1 MPTVQSILQLIDN
14 TTEQITR
21 SKQNWTAFLRTA
33 AQLYK
38 YPYAEQVMIYAQR
51 PDAKACAEYDL
62 WNRRMGRYVR
72 RGSKGIAL
80 IDSSGDRPRLKYVF
94 DISDTGGREHS
105 LRPLLWELRLEHEDV
120 VSDALHNRFGISA
133 REGFIEQIRSIAAL
147 FADDYWQD
155 NRGDLLYNIDGSYA
169 AEYDEFN
176 QEAAFTQTAALGI
189 TYVTL
194 TRCGFD
200 PEDFIDNVEY
210 LNVFDFNTPNAVN
223 ALGMAVSSGAEQL
236 LRHIEVTVKQYDR
249 QQETERSKEHER
261 DHLQAERGLSD
272 SRTDP
277 AGTDGEHRQVREDAE
292 EPPEGA
298 QTGTVQQ
305 PAAERE
311 AVPPPAGDRADSAEP
326 PHAADATAHSSPGR
340 EREPES
346 ERPHAVDGTH
356 EQLQGTGRGND
367 PDRADLQLNK
377 PIQLSL
383 FPTEEEQRTYIE
395 TAAESVSFTPFA
407 FSFAQEEIDHV
418 LRLDSN
424 TDNHRIRI
432 AAEFSKGKTVEEN
445 AAFLKELYHGGNG
458 FKVDGKSI
466 SAWYADEGIRL
477 AAGNMAQHILSA
489 QVLTWGDAAKRIGE
503 LLASGQFATNV
514 EIAEA
519 HGHERLLIAEPL
531 WNLYHDLSESA
542 REQGYLSSLAQYRG
556 GGFPEERQRIA
567 DALSEVSTR
576 QTIVEEYAAF
586 FAAQEQDRSLL
597 RFHYHKL
604 QKLWN
609 NLKDLSLP
617 RQAFASNMAELP
629 QVTPFITEDEIDAAL
644 CYGSSMAG
652 GKGRIYAYFK
662 EPHTITEKA
671 DFLKHEYGIGGRS
684 HAISGATHSGEDHS
698 GKGIRYTKQDCVE
711 VQLNWTAAAKRID
724 GLIKKDRYLTPDELA
739 AYRTMQEAK
748 LEEAELLSQEEQ
760 QTETI
765 SETVAVYSGEDN
777 HLPFDVE
784 IRQLRTVKPEQAL
797 PDMEEVLDE
806 HPISIQ
812 INGEWQT
819 FPNVRAAEEAAYE
832 ESKAKVKQNA
842 QNFRIMDDELGHG
855 GAKTKFQANINAIK
869 LLRLL
874 ENENAQALPEQQEV
888 LSRYVGW
895 GGLAEAFDPEKEN
908 WSKEYAELKEL
919 LTPEEYAAARSSTL
933 NAHYTSPVV
942 IKGIYDAI
950 EQMGFRTGNI
960 LEPAMGVG
968 NFFGCL
974 PESMRGSRLYGVELD
989 SITGRIAKQLYPKAD
1004 ITIAGFESTDRR
1016 DFYDLAIGNVP
1027 FGQYQVNDP
1036 AYNRLGFSIHDFFFA
1051 KTLDQVRPGG
1061 VVAFVTSRYTMD
1073 KQFPEVRK
1081 YIAQR
1086 AELLGA
1092 IRLPNN
1098 AFKANAGT
1106 EVVSDILF
1114 LQKRDRPIEIEPDWV
1129 HLGQNAD
1136 GFAINSYFIEH
1147 PEMVLG
1153 QQTSE
1158 STQYGK
1164 QDFTVAPLEGV
1175 SLAEQMSEAVK
1186 NIRGTYQEAAL
1197 PDLGEGEAIDT
1208 SIPADPHVKNYSYTV
1223 VDGEVYYRENSRMVK
1238 PELNA
1243 TATERVKGMV
1253 ALRDCVQKLIGQQL
1267 DGFISDDTI
1276 RRTQADLN
1284 ELYDNFTAKY
1294 GLINSRGNALA
1305 FSDDSSYYL
1314 LCSLEVLDEM
1324 GQLARKADMFTK
1336 RTIKQNTV
1344 VTSVDTASEA
1354 LALSIAEKAKVDL
1367 PYMAQLTGLTEE
1379 KLVQDLQGVI
1389 FLDVGSIPPEDLSPV
1404 SFDLNRFGYVTAD
1417 EYLSGNVREKLRNTE
1432 IIANFLPVEQRQRIL
1447 PNIEALRSAQPKDL
1461 DASEIEVRLG
1471 ATWIGSEYIQE
1482 FMEELLEPP
1491 FYLRRSIQVN
1501 FSEFTA
1507 EWNISGKSSV
1517 GHSDIN
1523 AYMTY
1528 GTERANAYRILED
1541 TLNLRDVRVY
1551 DTVQDPDGRERRV
1564 LNSKETTLAQQKQQA
1579 IKDAFRDW
1587 IWKDPDR
1594 RRDLVDRYNERFN
1607 SLRPREYD
1615 GQHIVFSG
1623 MNPEISLREHQRNA
1637 VAHILYGGNTLLA
1650 HEVGAGKTFEMVAA
1664 AMESKR
1670 LGLCNKA
1677 LFAVPNHLT
1686 EQWAS
1691 EFLRLYPSANI
1702 LVATKKDF
1710 ETRNRKKFCAR
1721 IATSDYDAVI
1731 MGHSQFERI
1740 PVSAERQERLLQEQI
1755 DEIEEGLSEL
1765 KASRAERFTIKQL
1778 ERTKKSLEVRLTKLQ
1793 NTDRKDDV
1801 VTFEE
1806 LGVDRL
1812 YVDEAHSYKNLFLYT
1827 KMRNVAGLSTSD
1839 AQKSSDM
1846 LLKCRYIDE
1855 ITDGKGIVFATGTP
1869 VSNSMTELYT
1879 MMRYL
1884 QHDMLQSQRLTH
1896 FDCWAS
1902 TFGETQTAIE
1912 LAPEGTGYR
1921 ARTRFAKFFNL
1932 PELMTLFKEAADI
1945 KTADQLNLPTPTP
1958 VYHNVVAQPTR
1969 IQQEMVQELSERAA
1983 KVHAG
1988 IVEPSVDNM
1997 LKITSDGRK
2006 LGLDQRVIN
2015 PDLPDDPESK
2025 VNLCVDNIHRIWEE
2039 GQADKLTQLV
2049 FCDISTPKSASAKA
2063 DKGGDKTAGG
2073 TELRALTNLLEAAT
2087 EIEQPFSIY
2096 DDIREKLVRMGI
2108 PREQIA
2114 FIHEANTEV
2123 RKKELFAKVRTGQV
2137 RVLIGSTF
2145 KMGAGMN
2152 VQDRFIA
2159 LHDLD
2164 CPWRPGDL
2172 EQRSGRIIR
2181 QGNRNEQVHIYR
2193 YVTEATFDAYL
2204 WQTVEN
2210 KQKFISQIMTSKS
2223 PVRSCEDIDETA
2235 LSYAEIKALCAGDE
2249 RIKEKMD
2256 LDVDVARL
2264 RLMKANHQSQQYR
2277 LEDSILRTF
2286 PEQIE
2291 WNKAHIAGLEADM
2304 AMLAAHPLPVEG
2316 FVGMEVKGDT
2326 LTDKDNAGAALL
2338 EAFKDA
2344 KGLEPVPI
2352 GNYRG
2357 FVMSLTVEDF
2367 GREFVLTLKGQMT
2380 HKVLL
2385 GKDARGNLI
2394 RMENALNAMPER
2406 LRGVQERLDNIYA
2419 QLEAAKAELGKPFPQ
2434 GDELQRKAARLAE
2447 LNAVLNIDDKRSPER
2462 LPESVPEAE
2471 IAKAPKPSVLQ
2482 RLNAVPDQEQHS
2494 QAAHRKQEVVL

>member
-1 MPTVQSILQLIDN
+1 MPTVQSILQLIN
-14 TTEQITR
+14 STTEQITR
-21 SKQNWTAFLRTA
+21 SKQNWTAFFRTA

-80 IDSSGDRPRLKYVF
+80 IDSSGDRPRLRYVF

-105 LRPLLWELRLEHEDV
+105 LRPLLWELRLEHEDA
-120 VSDALHNRFGISA
+120 VSDSLHNRFGVSA

-223 ALGMAVSSGAEQL
+223 ALGMAISSGAEQL
-236 LRHIEVTVKQYDR
+236 LRQIEVTVKQYDR

-261 DHLQAERGLSD
+261 DHLQAEQGLSD
-272 SRTDP
+272 SRTEP

-326 PHAADATAHSSPGR
+326 PHAADAAAHSSPGR

-418 LRLDSN
+418 LRLGSN

-567 DALSEVSTR
+567 DALGEPSMR

-609 NLKDLSLP
+609 NLKDLSQP

-784 IRQLRTVKPEQAL
+784 IRQLRTVEPEQAL

-842 QNFRIMDDELGHG
+842 QNFRITDDELGHG
-855 GAKTKFQANINAIK
+855 SAKTKFQANINAIK

-895 GGLAEAFDPEKEN
+895 GGLAEAFDHEKEN

-1073 KQFPEVRK
+1073 KQSPEVRK

-1208 SIPADPHVKNYSYTV
+1208 SIPADLHVKNYSYTV

-1238 PELNA
+1238 LELNA

-1367 PYMAQLTGLTEE
+1367 PYMAQLTGITEE

-1389 FLDVGSIPPEDLSPV
+1389 FLDVGSIPPEELSPV

-1432 IIANFLPVEQRQRIL
+1432 IIANFLPMEERQRIL

-1551 DTVQDPDGRERRV
+1551 DTVQDADGRERRV

-1650 HEVGAGKTFEMVAA
+1650 HVVGAGK
-1664 AMESKR
+1664 
-1670 LGLCNKA
+1670 
-1677 LFAVPNHLT
+1677 
-1686 EQWAS
+1686 
-1691 EFLRLYPSANI
+1691 SA
-1702 LVATKKDF
+1702 
-1710 ETRNRKKFCAR
+1710 TR
-1721 IATSDYDAVI
+1721 S
-1731 MGHSQFERI
+1731 
-1740 PVSAERQERLLQEQI
+1740 
-1755 DEIEEGLSEL
+1755 
-1765 KASRAERFTIKQL
+1765 
-1778 ERTKKSLEVRLTKLQ
+1778 
-1793 NTDRKDDV
+1793 
-1801 VTFEE
+1801 
-1806 LGVDRL
+1806 
-1812 YVDEAHSYKNLFLYT
+1812 
-1827 KMRNVAGLSTSD
+1827 
-1839 AQKSSDM
+1839 
-1846 LLKCRYIDE
+1846 
-1855 ITDGKGIVFATGTP
+1855 
-1869 VSNSMTELYT
+1869 
-1879 MMRYL
+1879 
-1884 QHDMLQSQRLTH
+1884 
-1896 FDCWAS
+1896 
-1902 TFGETQTAIE
+1902 
-1912 LAPEGTGYR
+1912 
-1921 ARTRFAKFFNL
+1921 
-1932 PELMTLFKEAADI
+1932 
-1945 KTADQLNLPTPTP
+1945 
-1958 VYHNVVAQPTR
+1958 
-1969 IQQEMVQELSERAA
+1969 
-1983 KVHAG
+1983 
-1988 IVEPSVDNM
+1988 
-1997 LKITSDGRK
+1997 
-2006 LGLDQRVIN
+2006 
-2015 PDLPDDPESK
+2015 
-2025 VNLCVDNIHRIWEE
+2025 
-2039 GQADKLTQLV
+2039 
-2049 FCDISTPKSASAKA
+2049 
-2063 DKGGDKTAGG
+2063 
-2073 TELRALTNLLEAAT
+2073 
-2087 EIEQPFSIY
+2087 
-2096 DDIREKLVRMGI
+2096 
-2108 PREQIA
+2108 
-2114 FIHEANTEV
+2114 
-2123 RKKELFAKVRTGQV
+2123 
-2137 RVLIGSTF
+2137 
-2145 KMGAGMN
+2145 
-2152 VQDRFIA
+2152 
-2159 LHDLD
+2159 
-2164 CPWRPGDL
+2164 
-2172 EQRSGRIIR
+2172 
-2181 QGNRNEQVHIYR
+2181 
-2193 YVTEATFDAYL
+2193 
-2204 WQTVEN
+2204 
-2210 KQKFISQIMTSKS
+2210 
-2223 PVRSCEDIDETA
+2223 
-2235 LSYAEIKALCAGDE
+2235 
-2249 RIKEKMD
+2249 
-2256 LDVDVARL
+2256 
-2264 RLMKANHQSQQYR
+2264 
-2277 LEDSILRTF
+2277 
-2286 PEQIE
+2286 
-2291 WNKAHIAGLEADM
+2291 
-2304 AMLAAHPLPVEG
+2304 
-2316 FVGMEVKGDT
+2316 
-2326 LTDKDNAGAALL
+2326 
-2338 EAFKDA
+2338 
-2344 KGLEPVPI
+2344 
-2352 GNYRG
+2352 
-2357 FVMSLTVEDF
+2357 
-2367 GREFVLTLKGQMT
+2367 
-2380 HKVLL
+2380 
-2385 GKDARGNLI
+2385 
-2394 RMENALNAMPER
+2394 
-2406 LRGVQERLDNIYA
+2406 
-2419 QLEAAKAELGKPFPQ
+2419 
-2434 GDELQRKAARLAE
+2434 
-2447 LNAVLNIDDKRSPER
+2447 
-2462 LPESVPEAE
+2462 
-2471 IAKAPKPSVLQ
+2471 
-2482 RLNAVPDQEQHS
+2482 
-2494 QAAHRKQEVVL
+2494 

>member
-169 AEYDEFN
+169 SEYDEFN

-223 ALGMAVSSGAEQL
+223 ALGMAISSGAEQL
-236 LRHIEVTVKQYDR
+236 LRQIEVTVKQYDR

-272 SRTDP
+272 SRTEP

-395 TAAESVSFTPFA
+395 TAAESVSFMPFA

-418 LRLDSN
+418 LRLGSN

-445 AAFLKELYHGGNG
+445 AAFLKELYRGGNG

-477 AAGNMAQHILSA
+477 ASGNMAQYILSA
-489 QVLTWGDAAKRIGE
+489 QVLTWEDAAKHIGE

-514 EIAEA
+514 ELIESL
-519 HGHERLLIAEPL
+519 GHERLLIAEPL
-531 WNLYHDLSESA
+531 WNLYHDLSDSA
-542 REQGYLSSLAQYRG
+542 REQGYLSSLEQYRG

-567 DALSEVSTR
+567 DALGEPSMR

-609 NLKDLSLP
+609 NLKDLSLL

-671 DFLKHEYGIGGRS
+671 DFLKHEYGTGGRS
-684 HAISGATHSGEDHS
+684 HALSGATHSGEDHS

-724 GLIKKDRYLTPDELA
+724 ALIKKDRYLTSEELA
-739 AYRTMQEAK
+739 AYRAMQEAK
-748 LEEAELLSQEEQ
+748 LEEAKLLSQEEQ

-765 SETVAVYSGEDN
+765 SETVAVYSGEEN

-784 IRQLRTVKPEQAL
+784 IRQLRTVEPEQTL
-797 PDMEEVLDE
+797 PDMEGVLDE

-812 INGEWQT
+812 INGGWQT

-832 ESKAKVKQNA
+832 ESKSRVKRSA
-842 QNFRIMDDELGHG
+842 QNFRITDDELGHG

-1073 KQFPEVRK
+1073 KQSPEVRK

-1197 PDLGEGEAIDT
+1197 PDLGEGEAIDA
-1208 SIPADPHVKNYSYTV
+1208 SIPPDLHVKNYSYTV

-1238 PELNA
+1238 LELNA

-1367 PYMAQLTGLTEE
+1367 PYMAQLTGITEE

-1389 FLDVGSIPPEDLSPV
+1389 FLDVGSIPPEELSPV

-1432 IIANFLPVEQRQRIL
+1432 IIANFLPMEERQRIL

-1650 HEVGAGKTFEMVAA
+1650 HEVGAGK
-1664 AMESKR
+1664 
-1670 LGLCNKA
+1670 
-1677 LFAVPNHLT
+1677 
-1686 EQWAS
+1686 
-1691 EFLRLYPSANI
+1691 SA
-1702 LVATKKDF
+1702 
-1710 ETRNRKKFCAR
+1710 TR
-1721 IATSDYDAVI
+1721 S
-1731 MGHSQFERI
+1731 
-1740 PVSAERQERLLQEQI
+1740 
-1755 DEIEEGLSEL
+1755 
-1765 KASRAERFTIKQL
+1765 
-1778 ERTKKSLEVRLTKLQ
+1778 
-1793 NTDRKDDV
+1793 
-1801 VTFEE
+1801 
-1806 LGVDRL
+1806 
-1812 YVDEAHSYKNLFLYT
+1812 
-1827 KMRNVAGLSTSD
+1827 
-1839 AQKSSDM
+1839 
-1846 LLKCRYIDE
+1846 
-1855 ITDGKGIVFATGTP
+1855 
-1869 VSNSMTELYT
+1869 
-1879 MMRYL
+1879 
-1884 QHDMLQSQRLTH
+1884 
-1896 FDCWAS
+1896 
-1902 TFGETQTAIE
+1902 
-1912 LAPEGTGYR
+1912 
-1921 ARTRFAKFFNL
+1921 
-1932 PELMTLFKEAADI
+1932 
-1945 KTADQLNLPTPTP
+1945 
-1958 VYHNVVAQPTR
+1958 
-1969 IQQEMVQELSERAA
+1969 
-1983 KVHAG
+1983 
-1988 IVEPSVDNM
+1988 
-1997 LKITSDGRK
+1997 
-2006 LGLDQRVIN
+2006 
-2015 PDLPDDPESK
+2015 
-2025 VNLCVDNIHRIWEE
+2025 
-2039 GQADKLTQLV
+2039 
-2049 FCDISTPKSASAKA
+2049 
-2063 DKGGDKTAGG
+2063 
-2073 TELRALTNLLEAAT
+2073 
-2087 EIEQPFSIY
+2087 
-2096 DDIREKLVRMGI
+2096 
-2108 PREQIA
+2108 
-2114 FIHEANTEV
+2114 
-2123 RKKELFAKVRTGQV
+2123 
-2137 RVLIGSTF
+2137 
-2145 KMGAGMN
+2145 
-2152 VQDRFIA
+2152 
-2159 LHDLD
+2159 
-2164 CPWRPGDL
+2164 
-2172 EQRSGRIIR
+2172 
-2181 QGNRNEQVHIYR
+2181 
-2193 YVTEATFDAYL
+2193 
-2204 WQTVEN
+2204 
-2210 KQKFISQIMTSKS
+2210 
-2223 PVRSCEDIDETA
+2223 
-2235 LSYAEIKALCAGDE
+2235 
-2249 RIKEKMD
+2249 
-2256 LDVDVARL
+2256 
-2264 RLMKANHQSQQYR
+2264 
-2277 LEDSILRTF
+2277 
-2286 PEQIE
+2286 
-2291 WNKAHIAGLEADM
+2291 
-2304 AMLAAHPLPVEG
+2304 
-2316 FVGMEVKGDT
+2316 
-2326 LTDKDNAGAALL
+2326 
-2338 EAFKDA
+2338 
-2344 KGLEPVPI
+2344 
-2352 GNYRG
+2352 
-2357 FVMSLTVEDF
+2357 
-2367 GREFVLTLKGQMT
+2367 
-2380 HKVLL
+2380 
-2385 GKDARGNLI
+2385 
-2394 RMENALNAMPER
+2394 
-2406 LRGVQERLDNIYA
+2406 
-2419 QLEAAKAELGKPFPQ
+2419 
-2434 GDELQRKAARLAE
+2434 
-2447 LNAVLNIDDKRSPER
+2447 
-2462 LPESVPEAE
+2462 
-2471 IAKAPKPSVLQ
+2471 
-2482 RLNAVPDQEQHS
+2482 
-2494 QAAHRKQEVVL
+2494 

>member
-169 AEYDEFN
+169 SEYDEFN

-223 ALGMAVSSGAEQL
+223 ALGMAISSGAEQL
-236 LRHIEVTVKQYDR
+236 LRQIEVTVKQYDR

-272 SRTDP
+272 SRTEP

-418 LRLDSN
+418 LCLGSN

-445 AAFLKELYHGGNG
+445 AAFLKELYRGGNG

-477 AAGNMAQHILSA
+477 ASGNMAQYILSA
-489 QVLTWGDAAKRIGE
+489 QVLTWEDAAKHIGE

-514 EIAEA
+514 ELIESL
-519 HGHERLLIAEPL
+519 GHERLLIAEPL
-531 WNLYHDLSESA
+531 WNLYHDLSDSA
-542 REQGYLSSLAQYRG
+542 REQGYLSSLEQYRG

-567 DALSEVSTR
+567 DALGEPSMR

-609 NLKDLSLP
+609 NLKDLSLL

-671 DFLKHEYGIGGRS
+671 DFLKHEYGTGGRS
-684 HAISGATHSGEDHS
+684 HALSGATHSGEDHS

-724 GLIKKDRYLTPDELA
+724 ALIKKDRYLTSEELA
-739 AYRTMQEAK
+739 AYRAMQEAK
-748 LEEAELLSQEEQ
+748 LEEAKLLSQEEQ

-765 SETVAVYSGEDN
+765 SETVAVYSGEEN

-784 IRQLRTVKPEQAL
+784 IRQLRTVEPEQTL
-797 PDMEEVLDE
+797 PDMEGVLDE

-812 INGEWQT
+812 INGGWQT

-832 ESKAKVKQNA
+832 ESKSRVKRSA
-842 QNFRIMDDELGHG
+842 QNFRITDDELGHG

-1073 KQFPEVRK
+1073 KQSPEVRK

-1153 QQTSE
+1153 RQTSE

-1175 SLAEQMSEAVK
+1175 SLAEQLSEAVK

-1197 PDLGEGEAIDT
+1197 PDLGEGEAIDA
-1208 SIPADPHVKNYSYTV
+1208 SIPPDLHVKNYSYTV

-1238 PELNA
+1238 LELNA

-1389 FLDVGSIPPEDLSPV
+1389 FLDVGSIPPEELSPV

-1432 IIANFLPVEQRQRIL
+1432 IIANFLPMEERQRIL

-1650 HEVGAGKTFEMVAA
+1650 HEVGAGK
-1664 AMESKR
+1664 
-1670 LGLCNKA
+1670 
-1677 LFAVPNHLT
+1677 
-1686 EQWAS
+1686 
-1691 EFLRLYPSANI
+1691 SA
-1702 LVATKKDF
+1702 
-1710 ETRNRKKFCAR
+1710 TR
-1721 IATSDYDAVI
+1721 S
-1731 MGHSQFERI
+1731 
-1740 PVSAERQERLLQEQI
+1740 
-1755 DEIEEGLSEL
+1755 
-1765 KASRAERFTIKQL
+1765 
-1778 ERTKKSLEVRLTKLQ
+1778 
-1793 NTDRKDDV
+1793 
-1801 VTFEE
+1801 
-1806 LGVDRL
+1806 
-1812 YVDEAHSYKNLFLYT
+1812 
-1827 KMRNVAGLSTSD
+1827 
-1839 AQKSSDM
+1839 
-1846 LLKCRYIDE
+1846 
-1855 ITDGKGIVFATGTP
+1855 
-1869 VSNSMTELYT
+1869 
-1879 MMRYL
+1879 
-1884 QHDMLQSQRLTH
+1884 
-1896 FDCWAS
+1896 
-1902 TFGETQTAIE
+1902 
-1912 LAPEGTGYR
+1912 
-1921 ARTRFAKFFNL
+1921 
-1932 PELMTLFKEAADI
+1932 
-1945 KTADQLNLPTPTP
+1945 
-1958 VYHNVVAQPTR
+1958 
-1969 IQQEMVQELSERAA
+1969 
-1983 KVHAG
+1983 
-1988 IVEPSVDNM
+1988 
-1997 LKITSDGRK
+1997 
-2006 LGLDQRVIN
+2006 
-2015 PDLPDDPESK
+2015 
-2025 VNLCVDNIHRIWEE
+2025 
-2039 GQADKLTQLV
+2039 
-2049 FCDISTPKSASAKA
+2049 
-2063 DKGGDKTAGG
+2063 
-2073 TELRALTNLLEAAT
+2073 
-2087 EIEQPFSIY
+2087 
-2096 DDIREKLVRMGI
+2096 
-2108 PREQIA
+2108 
-2114 FIHEANTEV
+2114 
-2123 RKKELFAKVRTGQV
+2123 
-2137 RVLIGSTF
+2137 
-2145 KMGAGMN
+2145 
-2152 VQDRFIA
+2152 
-2159 LHDLD
+2159 
-2164 CPWRPGDL
+2164 
-2172 EQRSGRIIR
+2172 
-2181 QGNRNEQVHIYR
+2181 
-2193 YVTEATFDAYL
+2193 
-2204 WQTVEN
+2204 
-2210 KQKFISQIMTSKS
+2210 
-2223 PVRSCEDIDETA
+2223 
-2235 LSYAEIKALCAGDE
+2235 
-2249 RIKEKMD
+2249 
-2256 LDVDVARL
+2256 
-2264 RLMKANHQSQQYR
+2264 
-2277 LEDSILRTF
+2277 
-2286 PEQIE
+2286 
-2291 WNKAHIAGLEADM
+2291 
-2304 AMLAAHPLPVEG
+2304 
-2316 FVGMEVKGDT
+2316 
-2326 LTDKDNAGAALL
+2326 
-2338 EAFKDA
+2338 
-2344 KGLEPVPI
+2344 
-2352 GNYRG
+2352 
-2357 FVMSLTVEDF
+2357 
-2367 GREFVLTLKGQMT
+2367 
-2380 HKVLL
+2380 
-2385 GKDARGNLI
+2385 
-2394 RMENALNAMPER
+2394 
-2406 LRGVQERLDNIYA
+2406 
-2419 QLEAAKAELGKPFPQ
+2419 
-2434 GDELQRKAARLAE
+2434 
-2447 LNAVLNIDDKRSPER
+2447 
-2462 LPESVPEAE
+2462 
-2471 IAKAPKPSVLQ
+2471 
-2482 RLNAVPDQEQHS
+2482 
-2494 QAAHRKQEVVL
+2494 

>member
-80 IDSSGDRPRLKYVF
+80 IDSSGDRPRLRYVF

-169 AEYDEFN
+169 SEYDEFN

-223 ALGMAVSSGAEQL
+223 ALGMAISSGAEQL
-236 LRHIEVTVKQYDR
+236 LRQIEVTVKQYDR

-272 SRTDP
+272 SPTEP
-277 AGTDGEHRQVREDAE
+277 AGADGEHRQIREDAE
-292 EPPEGA
+292 EPPEGT
-298 QTGTVQQ
+298 QTGAVQQ

-311 AVPPPAGDRADSAEP
+311 AVPPPVGDRTDGAEP
-326 PHAADATAHSSPGR
+326 PNPTHAAAHSSPGR

-346 ERPHAVDGTH
+346 ERPHAMDGAH

-418 LRLDSN
+418 LHLGSN
-424 TDNHRIRI
+424 TDNHRMRI

-458 FKVDGKSI
+458 FKVNGKNI

-477 AAGNMAQHILSA
+477 ASGNMAQYILSA
-489 QVLTWGDAAKRIGE
+489 QVLTWEDAAKHIGE

-514 EIAEA
+514 ELIESL
-519 HGHERLLIAEPL
+519 GHERLLIAEPL
-531 WNLYHDLSESA
+531 WNLYHDLSDSA
-542 REQGYLSSLAQYRG
+542 REQGYLSSLEQYRG

-567 DALSEVSTR
+567 DALGEPSMR

-609 NLKDLSLP
+609 NLKDLSLL

-671 DFLKHEYGIGGRS
+671 DFLKHEYGIGERS

-748 LEEAELLSQEEQ
+748 LEEAELFSQEEQ

-784 IRQLRTVKPEQAL
+784 IRQLRTVEPEPAL

-832 ESKAKVKQNA
+832 ESKAKVKRSA
-842 QNFRIMDDELGHG
+842 QNFRITDDELGHG

-1073 KQFPEVRK
+1073 KQSPEVRK

-1344 VTSVDTASEA
+1344 VTSVDAASEA

-1367 PYMAQLTGLTEE
+1367 PYMAQLTGITEE

-1389 FLDVGSIPPEDLSPV
+1389 FLDVGSIPPEELSPV

-1432 IIANFLPVEQRQRIL
+1432 IIANFLPMEERQRIL

-1491 FYLRRSIQVN
+1491 FYLRRGIQVN

-1541 TLNLRDVRVY
+1541 TLNLRDVRIY

-1650 HEVGAGKTFEMVAA
+1650 HEVGAGK
-1664 AMESKR
+1664 
-1670 LGLCNKA
+1670 
-1677 LFAVPNHLT
+1677 
-1686 EQWAS
+1686 
-1691 EFLRLYPSANI
+1691 SA
-1702 LVATKKDF
+1702 
-1710 ETRNRKKFCAR
+1710 TR
-1721 IATSDYDAVI
+1721 S
-1731 MGHSQFERI
+1731 
-1740 PVSAERQERLLQEQI
+1740 
-1755 DEIEEGLSEL
+1755 
-1765 KASRAERFTIKQL
+1765 
-1778 ERTKKSLEVRLTKLQ
+1778 
-1793 NTDRKDDV
+1793 
-1801 VTFEE
+1801 
-1806 LGVDRL
+1806 
-1812 YVDEAHSYKNLFLYT
+1812 
-1827 KMRNVAGLSTSD
+1827 
-1839 AQKSSDM
+1839 
-1846 LLKCRYIDE
+1846 
-1855 ITDGKGIVFATGTP
+1855 
-1869 VSNSMTELYT
+1869 
-1879 MMRYL
+1879 
-1884 QHDMLQSQRLTH
+1884 
-1896 FDCWAS
+1896 
-1902 TFGETQTAIE
+1902 
-1912 LAPEGTGYR
+1912 
-1921 ARTRFAKFFNL
+1921 
-1932 PELMTLFKEAADI
+1932 
-1945 KTADQLNLPTPTP
+1945 
-1958 VYHNVVAQPTR
+1958 
-1969 IQQEMVQELSERAA
+1969 
-1983 KVHAG
+1983 
-1988 IVEPSVDNM
+1988 
-1997 LKITSDGRK
+1997 
-2006 LGLDQRVIN
+2006 
-2015 PDLPDDPESK
+2015 
-2025 VNLCVDNIHRIWEE
+2025 
-2039 GQADKLTQLV
+2039 
-2049 FCDISTPKSASAKA
+2049 
-2063 DKGGDKTAGG
+2063 
-2073 TELRALTNLLEAAT
+2073 
-2087 EIEQPFSIY
+2087 
-2096 DDIREKLVRMGI
+2096 
-2108 PREQIA
+2108 
-2114 FIHEANTEV
+2114 
-2123 RKKELFAKVRTGQV
+2123 
-2137 RVLIGSTF
+2137 
-2145 KMGAGMN
+2145 
-2152 VQDRFIA
+2152 
-2159 LHDLD
+2159 
-2164 CPWRPGDL
+2164 
-2172 EQRSGRIIR
+2172 
-2181 QGNRNEQVHIYR
+2181 
-2193 YVTEATFDAYL
+2193 
-2204 WQTVEN
+2204 
-2210 KQKFISQIMTSKS
+2210 
-2223 PVRSCEDIDETA
+2223 
-2235 LSYAEIKALCAGDE
+2235 
-2249 RIKEKMD
+2249 
-2256 LDVDVARL
+2256 
-2264 RLMKANHQSQQYR
+2264 
-2277 LEDSILRTF
+2277 
-2286 PEQIE
+2286 
-2291 WNKAHIAGLEADM
+2291 
-2304 AMLAAHPLPVEG
+2304 
-2316 FVGMEVKGDT
+2316 
-2326 LTDKDNAGAALL
+2326 
-2338 EAFKDA
+2338 
-2344 KGLEPVPI
+2344 
-2352 GNYRG
+2352 
-2357 FVMSLTVEDF
+2357 
-2367 GREFVLTLKGQMT
+2367 
-2380 HKVLL
+2380 
-2385 GKDARGNLI
+2385 
-2394 RMENALNAMPER
+2394 
-2406 LRGVQERLDNIYA
+2406 
-2419 QLEAAKAELGKPFPQ
+2419 
-2434 GDELQRKAARLAE
+2434 
-2447 LNAVLNIDDKRSPER
+2447 
-2462 LPESVPEAE
+2462 
-2471 IAKAPKPSVLQ
+2471 
-2482 RLNAVPDQEQHS
+2482 
-2494 QAAHRKQEVVL
+2494 

>member
-418 LRLDSN
+418 LRLGSN

-1507 EWNISGKSSV
+1507 E
-1517 GHSDIN
+1517 
-1523 AYMTY
+1523 YQ
-1528 GTERANAYRILED
+1528 R
-1541 TLNLRDVRVY
+1541 
-1551 DTVQDPDGRERRV
+1551 
-1564 LNSKETTLAQQKQQA
+1564 QK
-1579 IKDAFRDW
+1579 
-1587 IWKDPDR
+1587 
-1594 RRDLVDRYNERFN
+1594 
-1607 SLRPREYD
+1607 
-1615 GQHIVFSG
+1615 
-1623 MNPEISLREHQRNA
+1623 
-1637 VAHILYGGNTLLA
+1637 
-1650 HEVGAGKTFEMVAA
+1650 
-1664 AMESKR
+1664 
-1670 LGLCNKA
+1670 
-1677 LFAVPNHLT
+1677 
-1686 EQWAS
+1686 
-1691 EFLRLYPSANI
+1691 
-1702 LVATKKDF
+1702 
-1710 ETRNRKKFCAR
+1710 
-1721 IATSDYDAVI
+1721 
-1731 MGHSQFERI
+1731 
-1740 PVSAERQERLLQEQI
+1740 
-1755 DEIEEGLSEL
+1755 
-1765 KASRAERFTIKQL
+1765 
-1778 ERTKKSLEVRLTKLQ
+1778 
-1793 NTDRKDDV
+1793 
-1801 VTFEE
+1801 
-1806 LGVDRL
+1806 
-1812 YVDEAHSYKNLFLYT
+1812 
-1827 KMRNVAGLSTSD
+1827 
-1839 AQKSSDM
+1839 
-1846 LLKCRYIDE
+1846 
-1855 ITDGKGIVFATGTP
+1855 
-1869 VSNSMTELYT
+1869 
-1879 MMRYL
+1879 
-1884 QHDMLQSQRLTH
+1884 
-1896 FDCWAS
+1896 
-1902 TFGETQTAIE
+1902 
-1912 LAPEGTGYR
+1912 
-1921 ARTRFAKFFNL
+1921 
-1932 PELMTLFKEAADI
+1932 
-1945 KTADQLNLPTPTP
+1945 
-1958 VYHNVVAQPTR
+1958 
-1969 IQQEMVQELSERAA
+1969 
-1983 KVHAG
+1983 
-1988 IVEPSVDNM
+1988 
-1997 LKITSDGRK
+1997 
-2006 LGLDQRVIN
+2006 
-2015 PDLPDDPESK
+2015 
-2025 VNLCVDNIHRIWEE
+2025 
-2039 GQADKLTQLV
+2039 
-2049 FCDISTPKSASAKA
+2049 
-2063 DKGGDKTAGG
+2063 
-2073 TELRALTNLLEAAT
+2073 
-2087 EIEQPFSIY
+2087 
-2096 DDIREKLVRMGI
+2096 
-2108 PREQIA
+2108 
-2114 FIHEANTEV
+2114 
-2123 RKKELFAKVRTGQV
+2123 
-2137 RVLIGSTF
+2137 
-2145 KMGAGMN
+2145 
-2152 VQDRFIA
+2152 
-2159 LHDLD
+2159 
-2164 CPWRPGDL
+2164 
-2172 EQRSGRIIR
+2172 
-2181 QGNRNEQVHIYR
+2181 
-2193 YVTEATFDAYL
+2193 
-2204 WQTVEN
+2204 
-2210 KQKFISQIMTSKS
+2210 
-2223 PVRSCEDIDETA
+2223 
-2235 LSYAEIKALCAGDE
+2235 
-2249 RIKEKMD
+2249 
-2256 LDVDVARL
+2256 
-2264 RLMKANHQSQQYR
+2264 
-2277 LEDSILRTF
+2277 
-2286 PEQIE
+2286 
-2291 WNKAHIAGLEADM
+2291 
-2304 AMLAAHPLPVEG
+2304 
-2316 FVGMEVKGDT
+2316 
-2326 LTDKDNAGAALL
+2326 
-2338 EAFKDA
+2338 
-2344 KGLEPVPI
+2344 
-2352 GNYRG
+2352 
-2357 FVMSLTVEDF
+2357 
-2367 GREFVLTLKGQMT
+2367 
-2380 HKVLL
+2380 
-2385 GKDARGNLI
+2385 
-2394 RMENALNAMPER
+2394 
-2406 LRGVQERLDNIYA
+2406 LRGT
-2419 QLEAAKAELGKPFPQ
+2419 
-2434 GDELQRKAARLAE
+2434 QRY
-2447 LNAVLNIDDKRSPER
+2447 
-2462 LPESVPEAE
+2462 
-2471 IAKAPKPSVLQ
+2471 
-2482 RLNAVPDQEQHS
+2482 
-2494 QAAHRKQEVVL
+2494 

>member
-169 AEYDEFN
+169 SEYDEFN

-223 ALGMAVSSGAEQL
+223 ALGMAISSGAEQL
-236 LRHIEVTVKQYDR
+236 LRQIEVTVKQYDR

-272 SRTDP
+272 SPTEP
-277 AGTDGEHRQVREDAE
+277 AGADGEHRQIREDAE
-292 EPPEGA
+292 EPPEGT
-298 QTGTVQQ
+298 QTGAVQQ

-311 AVPPPAGDRADSAEP
+311 AVPPPVGDRTDGAEP
-326 PHAADATAHSSPGR
+326 PNPTHAAAHSSPGR

-346 ERPHAVDGTH
+346 ERPHAMDGAH

-418 LRLDSN
+418 LHLGSN
-424 TDNHRIRI
+424 TDNHRMRI

-567 DALSEVSTR
+567 DALGEPSMR

-842 QNFRIMDDELGHG
+842 QNFRITDDKLGHG

-1073 KQFPEVRK
+1073 KQSPEVRK

-1367 PYMAQLTGLTEE
+1367 PYMAHLTGLTEE

-1389 FLDVGSIPPEDLSPV
+1389 FLDVGSIPPEELSPV

-1432 IIANFLPVEQRQRIL
+1432 IIANFLPMEERQRIL

-1551 DTVQDPDGRERRV
+1551 DTVQDADGRERRV
-1564 LNSKETTLAQQKQQA
+1564 LNSKETTLAQQKQQL

-1587 IWKDPDR
+1587 IWQDHHR
-1594 RRDLVDRYNERFN
+1594 REKLTALYNEKFN
-1607 SLRPREYD
+1607 SMRPREYD
-1615 GQHIVFSG
+1615 GSHINFVG
-1623 MNPEISLREHQRNA
+1623 MNPAISLRPHQVNA
-1637 VAHILYGGNTLLA
+1637 IARILYGGNTLLA
-1650 HEVGAGKTFEMVAA
+1650 HVVGAGK
-1664 AMESKR
+1664 
-1670 LGLCNKA
+1670 
-1677 LFAVPNHLT
+1677 
-1686 EQWAS
+1686 
-1691 EFLRLYPSANI
+1691 SA
-1702 LVATKKDF
+1702 
-1710 ETRNRKKFCAR
+1710 TR
-1721 IATSDYDAVI
+1721 S
-1731 MGHSQFERI
+1731 
-1740 PVSAERQERLLQEQI
+1740 
-1755 DEIEEGLSEL
+1755 
-1765 KASRAERFTIKQL
+1765 
-1778 ERTKKSLEVRLTKLQ
+1778 
-1793 NTDRKDDV
+1793 
-1801 VTFEE
+1801 
-1806 LGVDRL
+1806 
-1812 YVDEAHSYKNLFLYT
+1812 
-1827 KMRNVAGLSTSD
+1827 
-1839 AQKSSDM
+1839 
-1846 LLKCRYIDE
+1846 
-1855 ITDGKGIVFATGTP
+1855 
-1869 VSNSMTELYT
+1869 
-1879 MMRYL
+1879 
-1884 QHDMLQSQRLTH
+1884 
-1896 FDCWAS
+1896 
-1902 TFGETQTAIE
+1902 
-1912 LAPEGTGYR
+1912 
-1921 ARTRFAKFFNL
+1921 
-1932 PELMTLFKEAADI
+1932 
-1945 KTADQLNLPTPTP
+1945 
-1958 VYHNVVAQPTR
+1958 
-1969 IQQEMVQELSERAA
+1969 
-1983 KVHAG
+1983 
-1988 IVEPSVDNM
+1988 
-1997 LKITSDGRK
+1997 
-2006 LGLDQRVIN
+2006 
-2015 PDLPDDPESK
+2015 
-2025 VNLCVDNIHRIWEE
+2025 
-2039 GQADKLTQLV
+2039 
-2049 FCDISTPKSASAKA
+2049 
-2063 DKGGDKTAGG
+2063 
-2073 TELRALTNLLEAAT
+2073 
-2087 EIEQPFSIY
+2087 
-2096 DDIREKLVRMGI
+2096 
-2108 PREQIA
+2108 
-2114 FIHEANTEV
+2114 
-2123 RKKELFAKVRTGQV
+2123 
-2137 RVLIGSTF
+2137 
-2145 KMGAGMN
+2145 
-2152 VQDRFIA
+2152 
-2159 LHDLD
+2159 
-2164 CPWRPGDL
+2164 
-2172 EQRSGRIIR
+2172 
-2181 QGNRNEQVHIYR
+2181 
-2193 YVTEATFDAYL
+2193 
-2204 WQTVEN
+2204 
-2210 KQKFISQIMTSKS
+2210 
-2223 PVRSCEDIDETA
+2223 
-2235 LSYAEIKALCAGDE
+2235 
-2249 RIKEKMD
+2249 
-2256 LDVDVARL
+2256 
-2264 RLMKANHQSQQYR
+2264 
-2277 LEDSILRTF
+2277 
-2286 PEQIE
+2286 
-2291 WNKAHIAGLEADM
+2291 
-2304 AMLAAHPLPVEG
+2304 
-2316 FVGMEVKGDT
+2316 
-2326 LTDKDNAGAALL
+2326 
-2338 EAFKDA
+2338 
-2344 KGLEPVPI
+2344 
-2352 GNYRG
+2352 
-2357 FVMSLTVEDF
+2357 
-2367 GREFVLTLKGQMT
+2367 
-2380 HKVLL
+2380 
-2385 GKDARGNLI
+2385 
-2394 RMENALNAMPER
+2394 
-2406 LRGVQERLDNIYA
+2406 
-2419 QLEAAKAELGKPFPQ
+2419 
-2434 GDELQRKAARLAE
+2434 
-2447 LNAVLNIDDKRSPER
+2447 
-2462 LPESVPEAE
+2462 
-2471 IAKAPKPSVLQ
+2471 
-2482 RLNAVPDQEQHS
+2482 
-2494 QAAHRKQEVVL
+2494 

>member
-80 IDSSGDRPRLKYVF
+80 IDSSGDRPRLRYVF

-169 AEYDEFN
+169 SEYDEFN

-223 ALGMAVSSGAEQL
+223 ALGMAISSGAEQL
-236 LRHIEVTVKQYDR
+236 LRQIEVTVKQYDR

-272 SRTDP
+272 SPTEP
-277 AGTDGEHRQVREDAE
+277 AGADGEHRQIREDAE
-292 EPPEGA
+292 EPPEGT
-298 QTGTVQQ
+298 QTGAVQQ

-311 AVPPPAGDRADSAEP
+311 AVPPPVGDRTDGAEP
-326 PHAADATAHSSPGR
+326 PNPTHAAAHSSPGR

-346 ERPHAVDGTH
+346 ERPHAMDGAH

-418 LRLDSN
+418 LHLGSN
-424 TDNHRIRI
+424 TDNHRMRI

-458 FKVDGKSI
+458 FKVNGKNI

-477 AAGNMAQHILSA
+477 ASGNMAQYILSA
-489 QVLTWGDAAKRIGE
+489 QVLTWEDAAKHIGE

-514 EIAEA
+514 ELIESL
-519 HGHERLLIAEPL
+519 GHERLLIAEPL
-531 WNLYHDLSESA
+531 WNLYHDLSDSA
-542 REQGYLSSLAQYRG
+542 REQGYLSSLEQYRG

-567 DALSEVSTR
+567 DALGEPSMR

-609 NLKDLSLP
+609 NLKDLSLL

-748 LEEAELLSQEEQ
+748 LEEAELFSQEEQ

-784 IRQLRTVKPEQAL
+784 IRQLRTVEPEPAL

-832 ESKAKVKQNA
+832 ESKAKVKRSA
-842 QNFRIMDDELGHG
+842 QNFRITDDELGHG

-1073 KQFPEVRK
+1073 KQSPEVRK

-1344 VTSVDTASEA
+1344 VTSVDAASEA

-1389 FLDVGSIPPEDLSPV
+1389 FLDVGSIPPEELSPV

-1432 IIANFLPVEQRQRIL
+1432 IIANFLPMEERQRIL

-1650 HEVGAGKTFEMVAA
+1650 HEVGAGK
-1664 AMESKR
+1664 
-1670 LGLCNKA
+1670 
-1677 LFAVPNHLT
+1677 
-1686 EQWAS
+1686 
-1691 EFLRLYPSANI
+1691 SA
-1702 LVATKKDF
+1702 
-1710 ETRNRKKFCAR
+1710 TR
-1721 IATSDYDAVI
+1721 S
-1731 MGHSQFERI
+1731 
-1740 PVSAERQERLLQEQI
+1740 
-1755 DEIEEGLSEL
+1755 
-1765 KASRAERFTIKQL
+1765 
-1778 ERTKKSLEVRLTKLQ
+1778 
-1793 NTDRKDDV
+1793 
-1801 VTFEE
+1801 
-1806 LGVDRL
+1806 
-1812 YVDEAHSYKNLFLYT
+1812 
-1827 KMRNVAGLSTSD
+1827 
-1839 AQKSSDM
+1839 
-1846 LLKCRYIDE
+1846 
-1855 ITDGKGIVFATGTP
+1855 
-1869 VSNSMTELYT
+1869 
-1879 MMRYL
+1879 
-1884 QHDMLQSQRLTH
+1884 
-1896 FDCWAS
+1896 
-1902 TFGETQTAIE
+1902 
-1912 LAPEGTGYR
+1912 
-1921 ARTRFAKFFNL
+1921 
-1932 PELMTLFKEAADI
+1932 
-1945 KTADQLNLPTPTP
+1945 
-1958 VYHNVVAQPTR
+1958 
-1969 IQQEMVQELSERAA
+1969 
-1983 KVHAG
+1983 
-1988 IVEPSVDNM
+1988 
-1997 LKITSDGRK
+1997 
-2006 LGLDQRVIN
+2006 
-2015 PDLPDDPESK
+2015 
-2025 VNLCVDNIHRIWEE
+2025 
-2039 GQADKLTQLV
+2039 
-2049 FCDISTPKSASAKA
+2049 
-2063 DKGGDKTAGG
+2063 
-2073 TELRALTNLLEAAT
+2073 
-2087 EIEQPFSIY
+2087 
-2096 DDIREKLVRMGI
+2096 
-2108 PREQIA
+2108 
-2114 FIHEANTEV
+2114 
-2123 RKKELFAKVRTGQV
+2123 
-2137 RVLIGSTF
+2137 
-2145 KMGAGMN
+2145 
-2152 VQDRFIA
+2152 
-2159 LHDLD
+2159 
-2164 CPWRPGDL
+2164 
-2172 EQRSGRIIR
+2172 
-2181 QGNRNEQVHIYR
+2181 
-2193 YVTEATFDAYL
+2193 
-2204 WQTVEN
+2204 
-2210 KQKFISQIMTSKS
+2210 
-2223 PVRSCEDIDETA
+2223 
-2235 LSYAEIKALCAGDE
+2235 
-2249 RIKEKMD
+2249 
-2256 LDVDVARL
+2256 
-2264 RLMKANHQSQQYR
+2264 
-2277 LEDSILRTF
+2277 
-2286 PEQIE
+2286 
-2291 WNKAHIAGLEADM
+2291 
-2304 AMLAAHPLPVEG
+2304 
-2316 FVGMEVKGDT
+2316 
-2326 LTDKDNAGAALL
+2326 
-2338 EAFKDA
+2338 
-2344 KGLEPVPI
+2344 
-2352 GNYRG
+2352 
-2357 FVMSLTVEDF
+2357 
-2367 GREFVLTLKGQMT
+2367 
-2380 HKVLL
+2380 
-2385 GKDARGNLI
+2385 
-2394 RMENALNAMPER
+2394 
-2406 LRGVQERLDNIYA
+2406 
-2419 QLEAAKAELGKPFPQ
+2419 
-2434 GDELQRKAARLAE
+2434 
-2447 LNAVLNIDDKRSPER
+2447 
-2462 LPESVPEAE
+2462 
-2471 IAKAPKPSVLQ
+2471 
-2482 RLNAVPDQEQHS
+2482 
-2494 QAAHRKQEVVL
+2494 

>member
-80 IDSSGDRPRLKYVF
+80 IDSSGDRPRLRYVF

-169 AEYDEFN
+169 SEYDEFN

-223 ALGMAVSSGAEQL
+223 ALGMAISSGAEQL
-236 LRHIEVTVKQYDR
+236 LRQIEVTVKQYDR

-272 SRTDP
+272 SPTEP
-277 AGTDGEHRQVREDAE
+277 AGADGEHRQIREDAE
-292 EPPEGA
+292 EPPEGT
-298 QTGTVQQ
+298 QTGAVQQ

-311 AVPPPAGDRADSAEP
+311 AVPPPVGDRTDGAEP
-326 PHAADATAHSSPGR
+326 SHPADAAAHSSPRR

-346 ERPHAVDGTH
+346 ERPHAMDGAH

-418 LRLDSN
+418 LHLGSN

-489 QVLTWGDAAKRIGE
+489 QVLTWEDAAKRIGE

-514 EIAEA
+514 ELIESL
-519 HGHERLLIAEPL
+519 GHERLLIAEPL
-531 WNLYHDLSESA
+531 WNLYHDLSDSA
-542 REQGYLSSLAQYRG
+542 REQGYLSSLEQYRG

-567 DALSEVSTR
+567 DALGEPSMR

-617 RQAFASNMAELP
+617 QQAFASNMAELP

-684 HAISGATHSGEDHS
+684 HTISGATHSGEDHS

-765 SETVAVYSGEDN
+765 SETVAVYSGEEN

-784 IRQLRTVKPEQAL
+784 IRQLRTVEPEQTL
-797 PDMEEVLDE
+797 PDMEGVLDE

-812 INGEWQT
+812 INGGWQT

-832 ESKAKVKQNA
+832 ESKSRVKRSA
-842 QNFRIMDDELGHG
+842 QNFRITDDELGHG

-974 PESMRGSRLYGVELD
+974 PESMRDSRLYGVELD

-1073 KQFPEVRK
+1073 KQSPEVRK

-1098 AFKANAGT
+1098 AFKANADT

-1186 NIRGTYQEAAL
+1186 NICGTYQEAAL

-1253 ALRDCVQKLIGQQL
+1253 ALRDCVQKLIWQQL

-1367 PYMAQLTGLTEE
+1367 PYMAQLTGITEE

-1389 FLDVGSIPPEDLSPV
+1389 FLDVGSIPPEEFSPV

-1432 IIANFLPVEQRQRIL
+1432 IIANFLPMEERQRIL

-1650 HEVGAGKTFEMVAA
+1650 HEVGAGK
-1664 AMESKR
+1664 
-1670 LGLCNKA
+1670 
-1677 LFAVPNHLT
+1677 
-1686 EQWAS
+1686 
-1691 EFLRLYPSANI
+1691 SA
-1702 LVATKKDF
+1702 
-1710 ETRNRKKFCAR
+1710 TR
-1721 IATSDYDAVI
+1721 S
-1731 MGHSQFERI
+1731 
-1740 PVSAERQERLLQEQI
+1740 
-1755 DEIEEGLSEL
+1755 
-1765 KASRAERFTIKQL
+1765 
-1778 ERTKKSLEVRLTKLQ
+1778 
-1793 NTDRKDDV
+1793 
-1801 VTFEE
+1801 
-1806 LGVDRL
+1806 
-1812 YVDEAHSYKNLFLYT
+1812 
-1827 KMRNVAGLSTSD
+1827 
-1839 AQKSSDM
+1839 
-1846 LLKCRYIDE
+1846 
-1855 ITDGKGIVFATGTP
+1855 
-1869 VSNSMTELYT
+1869 
-1879 MMRYL
+1879 
-1884 QHDMLQSQRLTH
+1884 
-1896 FDCWAS
+1896 
-1902 TFGETQTAIE
+1902 
-1912 LAPEGTGYR
+1912 
-1921 ARTRFAKFFNL
+1921 
-1932 PELMTLFKEAADI
+1932 
-1945 KTADQLNLPTPTP
+1945 
-1958 VYHNVVAQPTR
+1958 
-1969 IQQEMVQELSERAA
+1969 
-1983 KVHAG
+1983 
-1988 IVEPSVDNM
+1988 
-1997 LKITSDGRK
+1997 
-2006 LGLDQRVIN
+2006 
-2015 PDLPDDPESK
+2015 
-2025 VNLCVDNIHRIWEE
+2025 
-2039 GQADKLTQLV
+2039 
-2049 FCDISTPKSASAKA
+2049 
-2063 DKGGDKTAGG
+2063 
-2073 TELRALTNLLEAAT
+2073 
-2087 EIEQPFSIY
+2087 
-2096 DDIREKLVRMGI
+2096 
-2108 PREQIA
+2108 
-2114 FIHEANTEV
+2114 
-2123 RKKELFAKVRTGQV
+2123 
-2137 RVLIGSTF
+2137 
-2145 KMGAGMN
+2145 
-2152 VQDRFIA
+2152 
-2159 LHDLD
+2159 
-2164 CPWRPGDL
+2164 
-2172 EQRSGRIIR
+2172 
-2181 QGNRNEQVHIYR
+2181 
-2193 YVTEATFDAYL
+2193 
-2204 WQTVEN
+2204 
-2210 KQKFISQIMTSKS
+2210 
-2223 PVRSCEDIDETA
+2223 
-2235 LSYAEIKALCAGDE
+2235 
-2249 RIKEKMD
+2249 
-2256 LDVDVARL
+2256 
-2264 RLMKANHQSQQYR
+2264 
-2277 LEDSILRTF
+2277 
-2286 PEQIE
+2286 
-2291 WNKAHIAGLEADM
+2291 
-2304 AMLAAHPLPVEG
+2304 
-2316 FVGMEVKGDT
+2316 
-2326 LTDKDNAGAALL
+2326 
-2338 EAFKDA
+2338 
-2344 KGLEPVPI
+2344 
-2352 GNYRG
+2352 
-2357 FVMSLTVEDF
+2357 
-2367 GREFVLTLKGQMT
+2367 
-2380 HKVLL
+2380 
-2385 GKDARGNLI
+2385 
-2394 RMENALNAMPER
+2394 
-2406 LRGVQERLDNIYA
+2406 
-2419 QLEAAKAELGKPFPQ
+2419 
-2434 GDELQRKAARLAE
+2434 
-2447 LNAVLNIDDKRSPER
+2447 
-2462 LPESVPEAE
+2462 
-2471 IAKAPKPSVLQ
+2471 
-2482 RLNAVPDQEQHS
+2482 
-2494 QAAHRKQEVVL
+2494 

>member
-1 MPTVQSILQLIDN
+1 MPTVQSILQLIDS

-51 PDAKACAEYDL
+51 LDAKACAEYDL

-105 LRPLLWELRLEHEDV
+105 LRPLLWELRLEHEDA
-120 VSDALHNRFGISA
+120 VSDSLHNRFGVSA

-223 ALGMAVSSGAEQL
+223 ALGMAISSGAEQL
-236 LRHIEVTVKQYDR
+236 LRQIEVTVKQYDR

-272 SRTDP
+272 SRTEP

-418 LRLDSN
+418 LRLGSN

-489 QVLTWGDAAKRIGE
+489 QVLTWEDAAKRIGE

-586 FAAQEQDRSLL
+586 LSAQEQDRSLL

-617 RQAFASNMAELP
+617 RQAFPSNMAELP
-629 QVTPFITEDEIDAAL
+629 QAAPFITEDEIDAAL
-644 CYGSSMAG
+644 RHGGNMAG

-671 DFLKHEYGIGGRS
+671 DFLKHEYGTGGRS

-711 VQLNWTAAAKRID
+711 VQLNWAAAAKRID
-724 GLIKKDRYLTPDELA
+724 GLIRKERYLSPEELT

-765 SETVAVYSGEDN
+765 SETVAVYSGEEN

-784 IRQLRTVKPEQAL
+784 IRQLRTEEPEQSL
-797 PDMEEVLDE
+797 PDMEEVLNE
-806 HPISIQ
+806 HPVSIQ

-832 ESKAKVKQNA
+832 ESKARVKRSA
-842 QNFRIMDDELGHG
+842 QNFRITDDELGYG

-869 LLRLL
+869 LLKLL
-874 ENENAQALPEQQEV
+874 EDENAQALPEQQEV

-1036 AYNRLGFSIHDFFFA
+1036 AYNRLGFSIHDYFFA

-1073 KQFPEVRK
+1073 KQSPEVRK
-1081 YIAQR
+1081 YIAQW

-1114 LQKRDRPIEIEPDWV
+1114 LQKRDRPIEIDPDWV

-1164 QDFTVAPLEGV
+1164 QDFTVAPFEGV
-1175 SLAEQMSEAVK
+1175 SLAEQLSEAVK
-1186 NIRGTYQEAAL
+1186 NVHGTYQEAAL

-1208 SIPADPHVKNYSYTV
+1208 SIPADPNVKNYSYTV

-1267 DGFISDDTI
+1267 DGFISDDAI
-1276 RRTQADLN
+1276 RRTQGELN
-1284 ELYDNFTAKY
+1284 EIYDSFTAKY

-1367 PYMAQLTGLTEE
+1367 PYMAQLTGLSEE

-1389 FLDVGSIPPEDLSPV
+1389 FLDVGSIPPEELSPV

-1432 IIANFLPVEQRQRIL
+1432 IIADFLPVEERQRIL

-1587 IWKDPDR
+1587 IWKDPNR

-1721 IATSDYDAVI
+1721 IATGDYDAVI

-1740 PVSAERQERLLQEQI
+1740 PVSVERQERLLQEQI

-1812 YVDEAHSYKNLFLYT
+1812 YVDEAHGYKN
-1827 KMRNVAGLSTSD
+1827 
-1839 AQKSSDM
+1839 
-1846 LLKCRYIDE
+1846 
-1855 ITDGKGIVFATGTP
+1855 
-1869 VSNSMTELYT
+1869 
-1879 MMRYL
+1879 
-1884 QHDMLQSQRLTH
+1884 
-1896 FDCWAS
+1896 
-1902 TFGETQTAIE
+1902 
-1912 LAPEGTGYR
+1912 R
-1921 ARTRFAKFFNL
+1921 AKR
-1932 PELMTLFKEAADI
+1932 
-1945 KTADQLNLPTPTP
+1945 
-1958 VYHNVVAQPTR
+1958 
-1969 IQQEMVQELSERAA
+1969 
-1983 KVHAG
+1983 
-1988 IVEPSVDNM
+1988 
-1997 LKITSDGRK
+1997 
-2006 LGLDQRVIN
+2006 
-2015 PDLPDDPESK
+2015 
-2025 VNLCVDNIHRIWEE
+2025 
-2039 GQADKLTQLV
+2039 
-2049 FCDISTPKSASAKA
+2049 
-2063 DKGGDKTAGG
+2063 
-2073 TELRALTNLLEAAT
+2073 
-2087 EIEQPFSIY
+2087 
-2096 DDIREKLVRMGI
+2096 
-2108 PREQIA
+2108 
-2114 FIHEANTEV
+2114 
-2123 RKKELFAKVRTGQV
+2123 
-2137 RVLIGSTF
+2137 
-2145 KMGAGMN
+2145 
-2152 VQDRFIA
+2152 
-2159 LHDLD
+2159 
-2164 CPWRPGDL
+2164 
-2172 EQRSGRIIR
+2172 
-2181 QGNRNEQVHIYR
+2181 
-2193 YVTEATFDAYL
+2193 
-2204 WQTVEN
+2204 
-2210 KQKFISQIMTSKS
+2210 
-2223 PVRSCEDIDETA
+2223 
-2235 LSYAEIKALCAGDE
+2235 CA
-2249 RIKEKMD
+2249 
-2256 LDVDVARL
+2256 
-2264 RLMKANHQSQQYR
+2264 
-2277 LEDSILRTF
+2277 
-2286 PEQIE
+2286 
-2291 WNKAHIAGLEADM
+2291 
-2304 AMLAAHPLPVEG
+2304 
-2316 FVGMEVKGDT
+2316 
-2326 LTDKDNAGAALL
+2326 
-2338 EAFKDA
+2338 
-2344 KGLEPVPI
+2344 
-2352 GNYRG
+2352 
-2357 FVMSLTVEDF
+2357 
-2367 GREFVLTLKGQMT
+2367 
-2380 HKVLL
+2380 
-2385 GKDARGNLI
+2385 
-2394 RMENALNAMPER
+2394 
-2406 LRGVQERLDNIYA
+2406 
-2419 QLEAAKAELGKPFPQ
+2419 
-2434 GDELQRKAARLAE
+2434 
-2447 LNAVLNIDDKRSPER
+2447 
-2462 LPESVPEAE
+2462 
-2471 IAKAPKPSVLQ
+2471 
-2482 RLNAVPDQEQHS
+2482 
-2494 QAAHRKQEVVL
+2494 

>member
-80 IDSSGDRPRLKYVF
+80 IDSSGDRPRLRYVF

-169 AEYDEFN
+169 SEYDEFN

-223 ALGMAVSSGAEQL
+223 ALGMAISSGAEQL
-236 LRHIEVTVKQYDR
+236 LRQIEVTVKQYDR

-272 SRTDP
+272 SPTEP
-277 AGTDGEHRQVREDAE
+277 AGADGEHRQIREDAE
-292 EPPEGA
+292 EPPEGT
-298 QTGTVQQ
+298 QTGAVQQ

-311 AVPPPAGDRADSAEP
+311 AVPPPVGDRTDGAEP
-326 PHAADATAHSSPGR
+326 PNPTHAAAHSSPGR

-346 ERPHAVDGTH
+346 ERPHAMDGAH

-418 LRLDSN
+418 LHLGSN
-424 TDNHRIRI
+424 TDNHRMRI

-458 FKVDGKSI
+458 FKVNGKNI

-477 AAGNMAQHILSA
+477 ASGNMAQYILSA
-489 QVLTWGDAAKRIGE
+489 QVLTWEDAAKHIGE

-514 EIAEA
+514 ELIESL
-519 HGHERLLIAEPL
+519 GHERLLIAEPL
-531 WNLYHDLSESA
+531 WNLYHDLSDSA
-542 REQGYLSSLAQYRG
+542 REQGYLSSLEQYRG

-567 DALSEVSTR
+567 DALGEPSMR

-609 NLKDLSLP
+609 NLKDLSLL

-671 DFLKHEYGIGGRS
+671 DFLKHEYGIGERS

-748 LEEAELLSQEEQ
+748 LEEAELFSQEEQ

-784 IRQLRTVKPEQAL
+784 IRQLRTVEPEPAL

-832 ESKAKVKQNA
+832 ESKAKVKRSA
-842 QNFRIMDDELGHG
+842 QNFRITDDELGHG

-1073 KQFPEVRK
+1073 KQSPEVRK

-1284 ELYDNFTAKY
+1284 ELYDNFTAKH

-1344 VTSVDTASEA
+1344 VTSVDAASEA

-1367 PYMAQLTGLTEE
+1367 PYMAQLTGITEE

-1389 FLDVGSIPPEDLSPV
+1389 FLDVGSIPPEELSPV

-1432 IIANFLPVEQRQRIL
+1432 IIANFLPMEERQRIL

-1491 FYLRRSIQVN
+1491 FYLRRGIQVN

-1541 TLNLRDVRVY
+1541 TLNLRDVRIY

-1650 HEVGAGKTFEMVAA
+1650 HEVGAGK
-1664 AMESKR
+1664 
-1670 LGLCNKA
+1670 
-1677 LFAVPNHLT
+1677 
-1686 EQWAS
+1686 
-1691 EFLRLYPSANI
+1691 SA
-1702 LVATKKDF
+1702 
-1710 ETRNRKKFCAR
+1710 TR
-1721 IATSDYDAVI
+1721 S
-1731 MGHSQFERI
+1731 
-1740 PVSAERQERLLQEQI
+1740 
-1755 DEIEEGLSEL
+1755 
-1765 KASRAERFTIKQL
+1765 
-1778 ERTKKSLEVRLTKLQ
+1778 
-1793 NTDRKDDV
+1793 
-1801 VTFEE
+1801 
-1806 LGVDRL
+1806 
-1812 YVDEAHSYKNLFLYT
+1812 
-1827 KMRNVAGLSTSD
+1827 
-1839 AQKSSDM
+1839 
-1846 LLKCRYIDE
+1846 
-1855 ITDGKGIVFATGTP
+1855 
-1869 VSNSMTELYT
+1869 
-1879 MMRYL
+1879 
-1884 QHDMLQSQRLTH
+1884 
-1896 FDCWAS
+1896 
-1902 TFGETQTAIE
+1902 
-1912 LAPEGTGYR
+1912 
-1921 ARTRFAKFFNL
+1921 
-1932 PELMTLFKEAADI
+1932 
-1945 KTADQLNLPTPTP
+1945 
-1958 VYHNVVAQPTR
+1958 
-1969 IQQEMVQELSERAA
+1969 
-1983 KVHAG
+1983 
-1988 IVEPSVDNM
+1988 
-1997 LKITSDGRK
+1997 
-2006 LGLDQRVIN
+2006 
-2015 PDLPDDPESK
+2015 
-2025 VNLCVDNIHRIWEE
+2025 
-2039 GQADKLTQLV
+2039 
-2049 FCDISTPKSASAKA
+2049 
-2063 DKGGDKTAGG
+2063 
-2073 TELRALTNLLEAAT
+2073 
-2087 EIEQPFSIY
+2087 
-2096 DDIREKLVRMGI
+2096 
-2108 PREQIA
+2108 
-2114 FIHEANTEV
+2114 
-2123 RKKELFAKVRTGQV
+2123 
-2137 RVLIGSTF
+2137 
-2145 KMGAGMN
+2145 
-2152 VQDRFIA
+2152 
-2159 LHDLD
+2159 
-2164 CPWRPGDL
+2164 
-2172 EQRSGRIIR
+2172 
-2181 QGNRNEQVHIYR
+2181 
-2193 YVTEATFDAYL
+2193 
-2204 WQTVEN
+2204 
-2210 KQKFISQIMTSKS
+2210 
-2223 PVRSCEDIDETA
+2223 
-2235 LSYAEIKALCAGDE
+2235 
-2249 RIKEKMD
+2249 
-2256 LDVDVARL
+2256 
-2264 RLMKANHQSQQYR
+2264 
-2277 LEDSILRTF
+2277 
-2286 PEQIE
+2286 
-2291 WNKAHIAGLEADM
+2291 
-2304 AMLAAHPLPVEG
+2304 
-2316 FVGMEVKGDT
+2316 
-2326 LTDKDNAGAALL
+2326 
-2338 EAFKDA
+2338 
-2344 KGLEPVPI
+2344 
-2352 GNYRG
+2352 
-2357 FVMSLTVEDF
+2357 
-2367 GREFVLTLKGQMT
+2367 
-2380 HKVLL
+2380 
-2385 GKDARGNLI
+2385 
-2394 RMENALNAMPER
+2394 
-2406 LRGVQERLDNIYA
+2406 
-2419 QLEAAKAELGKPFPQ
+2419 
-2434 GDELQRKAARLAE
+2434 
-2447 LNAVLNIDDKRSPER
+2447 
-2462 LPESVPEAE
+2462 
-2471 IAKAPKPSVLQ
+2471 
-2482 RLNAVPDQEQHS
+2482 
-2494 QAAHRKQEVVL
+2494 

>member
-80 IDSSGDRPRLKYVF
+80 IDSSGDRPRLRYVF

-169 AEYDEFN
+169 SEYDEFN

-223 ALGMAVSSGAEQL
+223 ALGMAISSGAEQL
-236 LRHIEVTVKQYDR
+236 LRQIEVTVKQYDR

-272 SRTDP
+272 SPTEP
-277 AGTDGEHRQVREDAE
+277 AGADGEHRQIREDAE
-292 EPPEGA
+292 EPPEGT
-298 QTGTVQQ
+298 QTGAVQQ

-311 AVPPPAGDRADSAEP
+311 AVPPPVGDRTDGAEP
-326 PHAADATAHSSPGR
+326 PNPTHAAAHSSPGR

-346 ERPHAVDGTH
+346 ERPHAMDGAH

-407 FSFAQEEIDHV
+407 FSFAQEELDHV
-418 LRLDSN
+418 LHLGSN

-489 QVLTWGDAAKRIGE
+489 QVLTWEDAAKRIGE

-514 EIAEA
+514 ELIESL
-519 HGHERLLIAEPL
+519 GHERLLIAEPL
-531 WNLYHDLSESA
+531 WNLYHDLSDSA
-542 REQGYLSSLAQYRG
+542 REQGYLSSLEQYRG

-567 DALSEVSTR
+567 DALGEPSMR

-617 RQAFASNMAELP
+617 QQAFASNMAELP

-684 HAISGATHSGEDHS
+684 HTISGATHSGEDHS

-765 SETVAVYSGEDN
+765 SETVAVYSGEEN

-784 IRQLRTVKPEQAL
+784 IRQLRTVEPEQTL
-797 PDMEEVLDE
+797 PDMEGVLDE

-812 INGEWQT
+812 INGGWQT

-832 ESKAKVKQNA
+832 ESKSRVKRSA
-842 QNFRIMDDELGHG
+842 QNFRITDDELGHG

-974 PESMRGSRLYGVELD
+974 PESMRDSRLYGVELD

-1073 KQFPEVRK
+1073 KQSPEVRK

-1098 AFKANAGT
+1098 AFKANADT

-1186 NIRGTYQEAAL
+1186 NICGTYQEAAL

-1253 ALRDCVQKLIGQQL
+1253 ALRDCVQKLIWQQL

-1367 PYMAQLTGLTEE
+1367 PYMAQLTGITEE

-1389 FLDVGSIPPEDLSPV
+1389 FLDVGSIPPEEFSPV

-1432 IIANFLPVEQRQRIL
+1432 IIANFLPMEERQRIL

-1650 HEVGAGKTFEMVAA
+1650 HEVGAGK
-1664 AMESKR
+1664 
-1670 LGLCNKA
+1670 
-1677 LFAVPNHLT
+1677 
-1686 EQWAS
+1686 
-1691 EFLRLYPSANI
+1691 SA
-1702 LVATKKDF
+1702 
-1710 ETRNRKKFCAR
+1710 TR
-1721 IATSDYDAVI
+1721 S
-1731 MGHSQFERI
+1731 
-1740 PVSAERQERLLQEQI
+1740 
-1755 DEIEEGLSEL
+1755 
-1765 KASRAERFTIKQL
+1765 
-1778 ERTKKSLEVRLTKLQ
+1778 
-1793 NTDRKDDV
+1793 
-1801 VTFEE
+1801 
-1806 LGVDRL
+1806 
-1812 YVDEAHSYKNLFLYT
+1812 
-1827 KMRNVAGLSTSD
+1827 
-1839 AQKSSDM
+1839 
-1846 LLKCRYIDE
+1846 
-1855 ITDGKGIVFATGTP
+1855 
-1869 VSNSMTELYT
+1869 
-1879 MMRYL
+1879 
-1884 QHDMLQSQRLTH
+1884 
-1896 FDCWAS
+1896 
-1902 TFGETQTAIE
+1902 
-1912 LAPEGTGYR
+1912 
-1921 ARTRFAKFFNL
+1921 
-1932 PELMTLFKEAADI
+1932 
-1945 KTADQLNLPTPTP
+1945 
-1958 VYHNVVAQPTR
+1958 
-1969 IQQEMVQELSERAA
+1969 
-1983 KVHAG
+1983 
-1988 IVEPSVDNM
+1988 
-1997 LKITSDGRK
+1997 
-2006 LGLDQRVIN
+2006 
-2015 PDLPDDPESK
+2015 
-2025 VNLCVDNIHRIWEE
+2025 
-2039 GQADKLTQLV
+2039 
-2049 FCDISTPKSASAKA
+2049 
-2063 DKGGDKTAGG
+2063 
-2073 TELRALTNLLEAAT
+2073 
-2087 EIEQPFSIY
+2087 
-2096 DDIREKLVRMGI
+2096 
-2108 PREQIA
+2108 
-2114 FIHEANTEV
+2114 
-2123 RKKELFAKVRTGQV
+2123 
-2137 RVLIGSTF
+2137 
-2145 KMGAGMN
+2145 
-2152 VQDRFIA
+2152 
-2159 LHDLD
+2159 
-2164 CPWRPGDL
+2164 
-2172 EQRSGRIIR
+2172 
-2181 QGNRNEQVHIYR
+2181 
-2193 YVTEATFDAYL
+2193 
-2204 WQTVEN
+2204 
-2210 KQKFISQIMTSKS
+2210 
-2223 PVRSCEDIDETA
+2223 
-2235 LSYAEIKALCAGDE
+2235 
-2249 RIKEKMD
+2249 
-2256 LDVDVARL
+2256 
-2264 RLMKANHQSQQYR
+2264 
-2277 LEDSILRTF
+2277 
-2286 PEQIE
+2286 
-2291 WNKAHIAGLEADM
+2291 
-2304 AMLAAHPLPVEG
+2304 
-2316 FVGMEVKGDT
+2316 
-2326 LTDKDNAGAALL
+2326 
-2338 EAFKDA
+2338 
-2344 KGLEPVPI
+2344 
-2352 GNYRG
+2352 
-2357 FVMSLTVEDF
+2357 
-2367 GREFVLTLKGQMT
+2367 
-2380 HKVLL
+2380 
-2385 GKDARGNLI
+2385 
-2394 RMENALNAMPER
+2394 
-2406 LRGVQERLDNIYA
+2406 
-2419 QLEAAKAELGKPFPQ
+2419 
-2434 GDELQRKAARLAE
+2434 
-2447 LNAVLNIDDKRSPER
+2447 
-2462 LPESVPEAE
+2462 
-2471 IAKAPKPSVLQ
+2471 
-2482 RLNAVPDQEQHS
+2482 
-2494 QAAHRKQEVVL
+2494 

>member
-169 AEYDEFN
+169 SEYDEFN

-223 ALGMAVSSGAEQL
+223 ALGMAISSGAEQL
-236 LRHIEVTVKQYDR
+236 LRQIEVTVKQYDR

-272 SRTDP
+272 SRTEP

-418 LRLDSN
+418 LCLGSN

-445 AAFLKELYHGGNG
+445 AAFLKELYRGGNG

-477 AAGNMAQHILSA
+477 ASGNMAQYILSA
-489 QVLTWGDAAKRIGE
+489 QVLTWEDAAKHIGE

-514 EIAEA
+514 ELIESL
-519 HGHERLLIAEPL
+519 GHERLLIAEPL
-531 WNLYHDLSESA
+531 WNLYHDLSDSA
-542 REQGYLSSLAQYRG
+542 REQGYLSSLEQYRG

-567 DALSEVSTR
+567 DALGEPSMR

-609 NLKDLSLP
+609 NLKDLSLL

-671 DFLKHEYGIGGRS
+671 DFLKHEYGTGGRS
-684 HAISGATHSGEDHS
+684 HALSGATHSGEDHS

-724 GLIKKDRYLTPDELA
+724 ALIKKDRYLTSEELA
-739 AYRTMQEAK
+739 AYRAMQEAK
-748 LEEAELLSQEEQ
+748 LEEAKLLSQEEQ

-765 SETVAVYSGEDN
+765 SETVAVYSGEEN

-784 IRQLRTVKPEQAL
+784 IRQLRTVEPEQTL
-797 PDMEEVLDE
+797 SDMEGVLDE

-812 INGEWQT
+812 INGGWQT

-832 ESKAKVKQNA
+832 ESKSRVKRSA
-842 QNFRIMDDELGHG
+842 QNFRITDDELGHG

-1073 KQFPEVRK
+1073 KQSPEVRK

-1153 QQTSE
+1153 RQTSE

-1175 SLAEQMSEAVK
+1175 SLAEQLSEAVK

-1197 PDLGEGEAIDT
+1197 PDLGEGEAIDA
-1208 SIPADPHVKNYSYTV
+1208 SIPPDLHVKNYSYTV

-1238 PELNA
+1238 LELNA

-1367 PYMAQLTGLTEE
+1367 PYMAQLTGITEE

-1389 FLDVGSIPPEDLSPV
+1389 FLDVGSIPPEELSPV

-1432 IIANFLPVEQRQRIL
+1432 IIANFLPMEERQRIL

-1650 HEVGAGKTFEMVAA
+1650 HEVGAGK
-1664 AMESKR
+1664 
-1670 LGLCNKA
+1670 
-1677 LFAVPNHLT
+1677 
-1686 EQWAS
+1686 
-1691 EFLRLYPSANI
+1691 SA
-1702 LVATKKDF
+1702 
-1710 ETRNRKKFCAR
+1710 TR
-1721 IATSDYDAVI
+1721 S
-1731 MGHSQFERI
+1731 
-1740 PVSAERQERLLQEQI
+1740 
-1755 DEIEEGLSEL
+1755 
-1765 KASRAERFTIKQL
+1765 
-1778 ERTKKSLEVRLTKLQ
+1778 
-1793 NTDRKDDV
+1793 
-1801 VTFEE
+1801 
-1806 LGVDRL
+1806 
-1812 YVDEAHSYKNLFLYT
+1812 
-1827 KMRNVAGLSTSD
+1827 
-1839 AQKSSDM
+1839 
-1846 LLKCRYIDE
+1846 
-1855 ITDGKGIVFATGTP
+1855 
-1869 VSNSMTELYT
+1869 
-1879 MMRYL
+1879 
-1884 QHDMLQSQRLTH
+1884 
-1896 FDCWAS
+1896 
-1902 TFGETQTAIE
+1902 
-1912 LAPEGTGYR
+1912 
-1921 ARTRFAKFFNL
+1921 
-1932 PELMTLFKEAADI
+1932 
-1945 KTADQLNLPTPTP
+1945 
-1958 VYHNVVAQPTR
+1958 
-1969 IQQEMVQELSERAA
+1969 
-1983 KVHAG
+1983 
-1988 IVEPSVDNM
+1988 
-1997 LKITSDGRK
+1997 
-2006 LGLDQRVIN
+2006 
-2015 PDLPDDPESK
+2015 
-2025 VNLCVDNIHRIWEE
+2025 
-2039 GQADKLTQLV
+2039 
-2049 FCDISTPKSASAKA
+2049 
-2063 DKGGDKTAGG
+2063 
-2073 TELRALTNLLEAAT
+2073 
-2087 EIEQPFSIY
+2087 
-2096 DDIREKLVRMGI
+2096 
-2108 PREQIA
+2108 
-2114 FIHEANTEV
+2114 
-2123 RKKELFAKVRTGQV
+2123 
-2137 RVLIGSTF
+2137 
-2145 KMGAGMN
+2145 
-2152 VQDRFIA
+2152 
-2159 LHDLD
+2159 
-2164 CPWRPGDL
+2164 
-2172 EQRSGRIIR
+2172 
-2181 QGNRNEQVHIYR
+2181 
-2193 YVTEATFDAYL
+2193 
-2204 WQTVEN
+2204 
-2210 KQKFISQIMTSKS
+2210 
-2223 PVRSCEDIDETA
+2223 
-2235 LSYAEIKALCAGDE
+2235 
-2249 RIKEKMD
+2249 
-2256 LDVDVARL
+2256 
-2264 RLMKANHQSQQYR
+2264 
-2277 LEDSILRTF
+2277 
-2286 PEQIE
+2286 
-2291 WNKAHIAGLEADM
+2291 
-2304 AMLAAHPLPVEG
+2304 
-2316 FVGMEVKGDT
+2316 
-2326 LTDKDNAGAALL
+2326 
-2338 EAFKDA
+2338 
-2344 KGLEPVPI
+2344 
-2352 GNYRG
+2352 
-2357 FVMSLTVEDF
+2357 
-2367 GREFVLTLKGQMT
+2367 
-2380 HKVLL
+2380 
-2385 GKDARGNLI
+2385 
-2394 RMENALNAMPER
+2394 
-2406 LRGVQERLDNIYA
+2406 
-2419 QLEAAKAELGKPFPQ
+2419 
-2434 GDELQRKAARLAE
+2434 
-2447 LNAVLNIDDKRSPER
+2447 
-2462 LPESVPEAE
+2462 
-2471 IAKAPKPSVLQ
+2471 
-2482 RLNAVPDQEQHS
+2482 
-2494 QAAHRKQEVVL
+2494 

>member
-1 MPTVQSILQLIDN
+1 
-14 TTEQITR
+14 
-21 SKQNWTAFLRTA
+21 
-33 AQLYK
+33 
-38 YPYAEQVMIYAQR
+38 MIYAQR
-51 PDAKACAEYDL
+51 LDAKACAEYDL

-105 LRPLLWELRLEHEDV
+105 LRPLLWELRLEHEDA
-120 VSDALHNRFGISA
+120 VSDSLHNRFGVSA

-223 ALGMAVSSGAEQL
+223 ALGMAISSGAEQL
-236 LRHIEVTVKQYDR
+236 LRQIEVTVKQYDR

-272 SRTDP
+272 SRTEP

-418 LRLDSN
+418 LRLGSN

-489 QVLTWGDAAKRIGE
+489 QVLTWEDAAKRIGE

-586 FAAQEQDRSLL
+586 LSAQEQDRSLL

-617 RQAFASNMAELP
+617 RQAFPSNMAELP
-629 QVTPFITEDEIDAAL
+629 QAAPFITEDEIDAAL
-644 CYGSSMAG
+644 RHGGNMAG

-671 DFLKHEYGIGGRS
+671 DFLKHEYGTGGRS

-711 VQLNWTAAAKRID
+711 VQLNWAAAAKRID
-724 GLIKKDRYLTPDELA
+724 GLIRKERYLSPEELT

-765 SETVAVYSGEDN
+765 SETVAVYSGEEN

-784 IRQLRTVKPEQAL
+784 IRQLRTEEPEQSL
-797 PDMEEVLDE
+797 PDMEEVLNE
-806 HPISIQ
+806 HPVSIQ

-832 ESKAKVKQNA
+832 ESKARVKRSA
-842 QNFRIMDDELGHG
+842 QNFRITDDELGYG

-869 LLRLL
+869 LLKLL
-874 ENENAQALPEQQEV
+874 EDENAQALPEQQEV

-1036 AYNRLGFSIHDFFFA
+1036 AYNRLGFSIHDYFFA

-1073 KQFPEVRK
+1073 KQSPEVRK
-1081 YIAQR
+1081 YIAQW

-1114 LQKRDRPIEIEPDWV
+1114 LQKRDRPIEIDPDWV

-1164 QDFTVAPLEGV
+1164 QDFTVAPFEGV
-1175 SLAEQMSEAVK
+1175 SLAEQLSEAVK
-1186 NIRGTYQEAAL
+1186 NVHGTYQEAAL

-1208 SIPADPHVKNYSYTV
+1208 SIPADPNVKNYSYTV

-1267 DGFISDDTI
+1267 DGFISDDAI
-1276 RRTQADLN
+1276 RRTQGELN
-1284 ELYDNFTAKY
+1284 EIYDSFTAKY

-1367 PYMAQLTGLTEE
+1367 PYMAQLTGLSEE

-1389 FLDVGSIPPEDLSPV
+1389 FLDVGSIPPEELSPV

-1432 IIANFLPVEQRQRIL
+1432 IIADFLPVEERQRIL

-1587 IWKDPDR
+1587 IWKDPNR

-1721 IATSDYDAVI
+1721 IATGDYDAVI

-1740 PVSAERQERLLQEQI
+1740 PVSVERQERLLQEQI

-1812 YVDEAHSYKNLFLYT
+1812 YVDEAHGYKN
-1827 KMRNVAGLSTSD
+1827 
-1839 AQKSSDM
+1839 
-1846 LLKCRYIDE
+1846 
-1855 ITDGKGIVFATGTP
+1855 
-1869 VSNSMTELYT
+1869 
-1879 MMRYL
+1879 
-1884 QHDMLQSQRLTH
+1884 
-1896 FDCWAS
+1896 
-1902 TFGETQTAIE
+1902 
-1912 LAPEGTGYR
+1912 R
-1921 ARTRFAKFFNL
+1921 AKR
-1932 PELMTLFKEAADI
+1932 
-1945 KTADQLNLPTPTP
+1945 
-1958 VYHNVVAQPTR
+1958 
-1969 IQQEMVQELSERAA
+1969 
-1983 KVHAG
+1983 
-1988 IVEPSVDNM
+1988 
-1997 LKITSDGRK
+1997 
-2006 LGLDQRVIN
+2006 
-2015 PDLPDDPESK
+2015 
-2025 VNLCVDNIHRIWEE
+2025 
-2039 GQADKLTQLV
+2039 
-2049 FCDISTPKSASAKA
+2049 
-2063 DKGGDKTAGG
+2063 
-2073 TELRALTNLLEAAT
+2073 
-2087 EIEQPFSIY
+2087 
-2096 DDIREKLVRMGI
+2096 
-2108 PREQIA
+2108 
-2114 FIHEANTEV
+2114 
-2123 RKKELFAKVRTGQV
+2123 
-2137 RVLIGSTF
+2137 
-2145 KMGAGMN
+2145 
-2152 VQDRFIA
+2152 
-2159 LHDLD
+2159 
-2164 CPWRPGDL
+2164 
-2172 EQRSGRIIR
+2172 
-2181 QGNRNEQVHIYR
+2181 
-2193 YVTEATFDAYL
+2193 
-2204 WQTVEN
+2204 
-2210 KQKFISQIMTSKS
+2210 
-2223 PVRSCEDIDETA
+2223 
-2235 LSYAEIKALCAGDE
+2235 CA
-2249 RIKEKMD
+2249 
-2256 LDVDVARL
+2256 
-2264 RLMKANHQSQQYR
+2264 
-2277 LEDSILRTF
+2277 
-2286 PEQIE
+2286 
-2291 WNKAHIAGLEADM
+2291 
-2304 AMLAAHPLPVEG
+2304 
-2316 FVGMEVKGDT
+2316 
-2326 LTDKDNAGAALL
+2326 
-2338 EAFKDA
+2338 
-2344 KGLEPVPI
+2344 
-2352 GNYRG
+2352 
-2357 FVMSLTVEDF
+2357 
-2367 GREFVLTLKGQMT
+2367 
-2380 HKVLL
+2380 
-2385 GKDARGNLI
+2385 
-2394 RMENALNAMPER
+2394 
-2406 LRGVQERLDNIYA
+2406 
-2419 QLEAAKAELGKPFPQ
+2419 
-2434 GDELQRKAARLAE
+2434 
-2447 LNAVLNIDDKRSPER
+2447 
-2462 LPESVPEAE
+2462 
-2471 IAKAPKPSVLQ
+2471 
-2482 RLNAVPDQEQHS
+2482 
-2494 QAAHRKQEVVL
+2494 